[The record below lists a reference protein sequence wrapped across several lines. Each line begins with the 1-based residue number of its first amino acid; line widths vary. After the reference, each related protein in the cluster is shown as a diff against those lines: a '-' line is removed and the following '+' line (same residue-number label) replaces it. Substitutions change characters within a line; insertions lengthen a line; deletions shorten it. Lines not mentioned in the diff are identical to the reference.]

1 MTTGR
6 AAINSGRPL
15 FKFADAI
22 DGARAIT
29 REEAREIAR
38 VDPSLIYV
46 KECAHH
52 DCEQRCVMVWT
63 VFHAS
68 KAIKSFSSVEKARA
82 FAAESGLAV
91 QVGDCA
97 LPNTNP
103 IYADSFW
110 ENGAQVYPHL
120 SE

>member
-1 MTTGR
+1 MTGKE
-6 AAINSGRPL
+6 AIDSGRPL
-15 FKFADAI
+15 FKYADAI
-22 DGARAIT
+22 DGARSIT
-29 REEAREIAR
+29 QSEAREIAA
-38 VDPSLIYV
+38 VDPSLIYA
-46 KECAHH
+46 KECSHH

-68 KAIKSFSSVEKARA
+68 NPIKSFSSVEEARA

-97 LPNTNP
+97 LPGADP
-103 IYADSFW
+103 VYADSFW

>member
-1 MTTGR
+1 MTGKE
-6 AAINSGRPL
+6 AINSGRPL
-15 FKFADAI
+15 FKYADAI

-29 REEAREIAR
+29 LAEAREIAA
-38 VDPSLIYV
+38 VDPSLIYA

-52 DCEQRCVMVWT
+52 DCDEQRCVMVWT
-63 VFHAS
+63 VFHANNP
-68 KAIKSFSSVEKARA
+68 IKSFSSVEEARA

-97 LPNTNP
+97 LPGADP
-103 IYADSFW
+103 VYADSFW